1 MARLDD
7 ITAAEIGDRLRI
19 ARTTVGKKQEEA
31 AEALRVSRPTLIAIE
46 KGQRKVRLEELEA
59 LAKLYGVSINNL
71 LARDAVHV
79 DLQARFRKQSAEDTE
94 ARESITLLNRLAS
107 ATVELERMLGITFA
121 PSYPPEQPIMP
132 GAIERQA
139 EEAALSLR
147 HRLGIGLGPIADIV
161 SLLEGELGI
170 RVFIRNL
177 PSKVS
182 GLFAYDSAVGA
193 CILLNAK
200 HPWERRALSA
210 AHETGH
216 FMSTR
221 LVVDVLEEDQLPT
234 SAEER
239 FATAFAM
246 AFLMPAS
253 ALRRR
258 FAAILEV
265 DNKFTPRQLVLLAH
279 GFHVSPEAMCR
290 QLERIELLPKGT
302 FESLRERGFNAAFV
316 RGIIGDPAPARQQ
329 LLPVTPRLAQLASS
343 AYRRG
348 LVSEGQLARMLSLD
362 RVEVREVLG
371 TFGGGEADEIQIP
384 LD

>member
-7 ITAAEIGDRLRI
+7 IKAGEIGDRLRI
-19 ARTTVGKKQEEA
+19 ARTAAGKKQEEA
-31 AEALRVSRPTLIAIE
+31 AEVLQVSRPTLIAIE
-46 KGQRKVRLEELEA
+46 KGQRKARQEEVEA
-59 LAKLYGVSINNL
+59 LAKFYGVSVNSL

-79 DLQARFRKQSAEDTE
+79 DLQARFRKQTAEDSD
-94 ARESITLLNRLAS
+94 ARECIALLNCLAS

-121 PSYPPEQPIMP
+121 PSYPPEQPILP
-132 GAIERQA
+132 GSVDRQA

-147 HRLGIGLGPIADIV
+147 HRLGIGLAPIADIV
-161 SLLEGELGI
+161 SLLEEELGI
-170 RVFIRNL
+170 RIFIRSL

-182 GLFAYDSAVGA
+182 GLFAYDPAVGA

-210 AHETGH
+210 GHETGH
-216 FMSTR
+216 FMTKR
-221 LVVDVLEEDQLPT
+221 LAVDVLEEDQLPA
-234 SAEER
+234 SVEER
-239 FATAFAM
+239 FAAAFAL

-258 FAAILEV
+258 FAAILEA
-265 DNKFTPRQLVLLAH
+265 DKKFTPRQLVLLAH
-279 GFHVSPEAMCR
+279 AFHVSPEAMCR

-302 FESLRERGFNAAFV
+302 FDSLRERGFNASFV
-316 RGIIGDPAPARQQ
+316 RGIIGDPAPSRQ
-329 LLPVTPRLAQLASS
+329 LLPVTPRLAHLASS

-371 TFGGGEADEIQIP
+371 MFGGGETDEIQIP